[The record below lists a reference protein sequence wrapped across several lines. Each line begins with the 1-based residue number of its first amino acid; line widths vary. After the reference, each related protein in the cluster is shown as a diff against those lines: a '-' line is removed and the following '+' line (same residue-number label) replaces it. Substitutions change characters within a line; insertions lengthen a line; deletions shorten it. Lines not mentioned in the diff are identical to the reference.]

1 MYENC
6 IDYEKSDV
14 VIIQGLVR
22 KINKLE
28 IKDGFNK
35 LFFQIK
41 GLKLRIAVNEKM
53 NQAIEGRN
61 FHGIKFTEIK

>member
-1 MYENC
+1 
-6 IDYEKSDV
+6 
-14 VIIQGLVR
+14 LVR